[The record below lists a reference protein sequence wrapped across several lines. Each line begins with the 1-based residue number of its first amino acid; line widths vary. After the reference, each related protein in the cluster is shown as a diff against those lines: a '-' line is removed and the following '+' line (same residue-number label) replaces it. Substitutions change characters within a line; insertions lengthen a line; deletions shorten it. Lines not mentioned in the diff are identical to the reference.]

1 MKPIVVI
8 VTAVVWLFLLNL
20 AVPPVHAQ
28 SYPNRSIQ
36 LIIPIPAG
44 GGGDVNGRILVDEL
58 VRVLGQQIVVT
69 NKPGASDTL
78 GTDALAKSKKDGYTL
93 CYTNNPAIVYGRVIS
108 PDAVGYDP
116 DKDLE
121 PLGIHLF
128 FAHAIAVRADAPWK
142 SFQELL
148 EHAKKNPG
156 KLNINTPGIGS
167 TTHFHLEII
176 QSLTGA
182 QFNHIPFKSG
192 EAVITGL
199 LGGHVDM
206 TFDAVS
212 KLKPH
217 VDSGKVRMLL
227 ITIKSPDFPKLPT
240 IRDLGYKQDLTPTWF
255 GMYGPAG
262 MPEEVKKVLIPAFEK
277 AVKNPELKAK
287 IEKLEFVVD
296 YRSPAEQ
303 VKLAQEEYKAAMEI
317 AKKIG
322 LGKK

>member
-1 MKPIVVI
+1 MKRSFFTVGLLLLIGFGLNAIALAQPYPNKNVQWVI
-8 VTAVVWLFLLNL
+8 PATPGSILDIAGRLLGDEVGKLLNTQFIAL
-20 AVPPVHAQ
+20 
-28 SYPNRSIQ
+28 
-36 LIIPIPAG
+36 
-44 GGGDVNGRILVDEL
+44 
-58 VRVLGQQIVVT
+58 
-69 NKPGASDTL
+69 NKPGGAFTV
-78 GTDALAKSKKDGYTL
+78 GTDFVAKSKKDGYTL

-303 VKLAQEEYKAAMEI
+303 VKLAQEEYKSAMEI